1 MFFQGQPSFT
11 FFQNMFLQNEGQEE
25 IVENNNKKAKW

>member
-1 MFFQGQPSFT
+1 MVMMKGN
-11 FFQNMFLQNEGQEE
+11 FQNMFLQNEGQEE

>member
-1 MFFQGQPSFT
+1 MVMMKGN
-11 FFQNMFLQNEGQEE
+11 FQNMVLQNEGQEE